1 MKLYLAILGTF
12 FVGTLSDNLHDG
24 SSPFGRQASNSY
36 GSPSQQNNLGGHQ
49 QQFGSGQLSQGGGQ
63 SSTSLG
69 SQGGNPQQIGS
80 GKSSQER
87 SQASNSYGSP
97 SQQSHG
103 SQIRNSQQFGSGQS
117 SQGGSQSFTSH
128 GSQDENQQQFGSGQ
142 SSQGGSQFST
152 SHGSQSG
159 NQPQFGSGQS
169 IQEGSQVPNSY
180 GSPPEQS
187 HGSQIINPQ
196 HLIDPKVETNNNLE
210 VDNLANGERQQTNGY
225 SSPSQQTG
233 GSKGSRIQF
242 GSGQSA
248 NGERQQTN
256 GYSSPSQQT
265 GGSQGSRIQ
274 FGSGTVNQENEQP
287 LASYGDFLLTTDEVI
302 PQVSSSI
309 NSCANKSGKFDNQVG
324 SDSREEMKRQLI
336 PLLLLVLTI
345 NTIPCMAAAPKD
357 ARLISLLNVELA
369 SPAGE
374 CGAMGGRVDGTC
386 ASGFGAC
393 CVFTLTAC
401 TGSIAN
407 NCTYIM
413 NPGSPGN
420 FNGMDNM
427 CRYTFAQGNGGICR
441 IRLDFQNFVIN
452 TPMPDGTC
460 PVEKFT
466 VTSTS
471 RNNIPNFC
479 GTLTNQHM
487 YITTPTGPGDLG
499 TLTINF
505 DTTLM
510 NANRRW
516 NIKVTRIHCSDTLS
530 LPPDAQS
537 YNSCIRQERDFCSLQ
552 LTESSTAIPDPF
564 EISGGGPNV
573 CLDAKLLISNGDPN
587 IICGQKFLNPTG
599 KTSGQIIANT
609 SPFILRLETKTPLK
623 IAPPVTGFNLNYNQ
637 IPC

>member
-1 MKLYLAILGTF
+1 MILG
-12 FVGTLSDNLHDG
+12 
-24 SSPFGRQASNSY
+24 
-36 GSPSQQNNLGGHQ
+36 
-49 QQFGSGQLSQGGGQ
+49 
-63 SSTSLG
+63 
-69 SQGGNPQQIGS
+69 
-80 GKSSQER
+80 
-87 SQASNSYGSP
+87 
-97 SQQSHG
+97 
-103 SQIRNSQQFGSGQS
+103 
-117 SQGGSQSFTSH
+117 
-128 GSQDENQQQFGSGQ
+128 
-142 SSQGGSQFST
+142 
-152 SHGSQSG
+152 
-159 NQPQFGSGQS
+159 
-169 IQEGSQVPNSY
+169 
-180 GSPPEQS
+180 
-187 HGSQIINPQ
+187 
-196 HLIDPKVETNNNLE
+196 
-210 VDNLANGERQQTNGY
+210 
-225 SSPSQQTG
+225 
-233 GSKGSRIQF
+233 
-242 GSGQSA
+242 
-248 NGERQQTN
+248 
-256 GYSSPSQQT
+256 
-265 GGSQGSRIQ
+265 
-274 FGSGTVNQENEQP
+274 
-287 LASYGDFLLTTDEVI
+287 
-302 PQVSSSI
+302 
-309 NSCANKSGKFDNQVG
+309 
-324 SDSREEMKRQLI
+324 EEMKRQLI

-357 ARLISLLNVELA
+357 ARLISLLNVVTFQNSACAAA
-369 SPAGE
+369 SSTVSNPIQGTCFSAGE

-530 LPPDAQS
+530 LPPDGCLQYFTGNSGTVKNYNFGKLLAAQS

-623 IAPPVTGFNLNYNQ
+623 IAPPVTGFNL
-637 IPC
+637 